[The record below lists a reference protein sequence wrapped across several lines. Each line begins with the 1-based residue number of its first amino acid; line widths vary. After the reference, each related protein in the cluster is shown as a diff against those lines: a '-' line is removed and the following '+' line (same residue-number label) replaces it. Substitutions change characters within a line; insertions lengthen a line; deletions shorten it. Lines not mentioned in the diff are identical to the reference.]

1 MCRLLVAFLTMA
13 VAAGSAG
20 AEEAP
25 QLRKH
30 FETLDLNRDGL
41 ITQRELK
48 QADAGLVRALNLST
62 DRQFQAA
69 DLNEDGTLNEAE
81 FSAFETPF
89 PVE

>member
-1 MCRLLVAFLTMA
+1 MHKLLVAFLTMA
-13 VAAGSAG
+13 FAAGTAS

-30 FETLDLNRDGL
+30 FQTLDRNRDGL
-41 ITQRELK
+41 ITQQELQ
-48 QADAGLVRALNLST
+48 QADASLVRELNLST

-69 DLNEDGTLNEAE
+69 DLNEDGTLNESE